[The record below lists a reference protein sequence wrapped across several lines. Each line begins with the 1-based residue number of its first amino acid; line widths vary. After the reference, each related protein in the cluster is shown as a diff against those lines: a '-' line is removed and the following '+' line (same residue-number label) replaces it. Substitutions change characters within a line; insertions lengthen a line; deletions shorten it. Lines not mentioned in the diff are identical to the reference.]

1 MNVFSRLTPEARGL
15 GMTSQRARD
24 RLIERLKSEGIADRR
39 VLDVIGRLPRHL
51 FMEEALA
58 SRAYE
63 DTALPI
69 GHGQTISQPWVVAR
83 MTEALI
89 EPKIPDKVLEIGTGS
104 GYQAAVLAALCGNV
118 YTVERIEDL
127 LRDARRR
134 FRKLGIGNVR
144 SKHDDG
150 KLGWPEFAPYD
161 AIVLTAAGE
170 VIDPALLAQ
179 LAPDGVLVAP
189 VGPSGSQR
197 LLRYRRDGEEWKAE
211 MLGHVSFVPLLGGV
225 T

>member
-24 RLIERLKSEGIADRR
+24 RLIARLKEEGIADRR
-39 VLDVIGRLPRHL
+39 VLEVFTRLPRHL
-51 FMEEALA
+51 FVEPALE

-69 GHGQTISQPWVVAR
+69 GHAQTISQPWVVAR

-89 EPKIPDKVLEIGTGS
+89 ETKIPATVLEIGTGS
-104 GYQAAVLAALCGNV
+104 GYQAAVLAALCENV
-118 YTVERIEDL
+118 YSVERIEGL
-127 LRDARRR
+127 LRNARRQ
-134 FRKLGIGNVR
+134 FRKLGIGNIR

-170 VIDPALLAQ
+170 EVDAALFAQ

-189 VGPSGSQR
+189 VGPAGAQR
-197 LLRYRRDGEEWKAE
+197 LLRYRREGDQWKAQ
-211 MLGHVSFVPLLGGV
+211 MLGNVSFVPLLGGV
-225 T
+225 A